1 MDVRRPIWI
10 HRVRVPGAEAFA
22 LLFALESL
30 ARALIVS
37 IIPVEAFHLLG
48 NAQRVSTLFFLAAVA
63 GIIATLTTPWMVRK
77 TARCWVY
84 TLGALI
90 LAAAPLVMWSGTTA
104 SLAAGMVLRVV
115 GVVMTTV
122 CLSLYILDH
131 VARSEFNR
139 SEPMRIFYSA
149 AAWMVGPALG
159 AWLGTR
165 FGLWAAYAASAVAA
179 LGLLAY
185 FWHLRIREVV
195 PLTRFRSHSVGPLVH
210 VARFCR
216 QPRLVFSWMTAVG
229 RYVWWV
235 MFFVYV
241 PIYVVQ
247 QGLGQMTAGV
257 LVSIGSG
264 FLFLLPLFGIAV
276 RRFGVRRV
284 LVTGF
289 ATSGVLTLLFSLA
302 TPMTWLA
309 LFLVLGATI
318 AMVSL
323 DAVSNIPFMLA
334 VRRHERAEMTAVYST
349 YRDIGEISA
358 PGFFAILLNFFAL
371 PVVFAVTGA
380 VMVGLAALSKRVHP
394 RLGCAVRSRAHSL
407 PAGTESARG

>member
-10 HRVRVPGAEAFA
+10 HRVRAPGAEAFA

-37 IIPVEAFHLLG
+37 IIPVEALHRLG
-48 NAQRVSTLFFLAAVA
+48 NAQRVSTLFFAVA
-63 GIIATLTTPWMVRK
+63 IAGIVATLTTPWMVRK
-77 TARCWVY
+77 TARCWIY
-84 TLGALI
+84 TLGGTC
-90 LAAAPLVMWSGTTA
+90 LAAAPLVMWGGTTA
-104 SLAAGMVLRVV
+104 SLAAGMALRVV

-131 VARSEFNR
+131 VARSDFNR

-165 FGLWAAYAASAVAA
+165 FGLWAAYLASAAAA
-179 LGLLAY
+179 LLLLAY
-185 FWHLRIREVV
+185 FWHLRIREMA
-195 PLTRFRSHSVGPLVH
+195 PLASFRGHSFGPLAH
-210 VARFCR
+210 VRRFCR
-216 QPRLVFSWMTAVG
+216 QPRLVFAWTAAVG

-247 QGLGQMTAGV
+247 QGLGQMTAGI
-257 LVSIGSG
+257 LVSAGSG
-264 FLFLLPLFGIAV
+264 FLFLLPLFGVAV
-276 RRFGVRRV
+276 RRFGIRRV
-284 LVTGF
+284 MVAGF
-289 ATSGVLTLLFSLA
+289 AVSGVLTLLFALL
-302 TPMTWLA
+302 TPLPWLA
-309 LFLVLGATI
+309 LTFVLGATI

-358 PGFFAILLNFFAL
+358 PGFFAIVLKFFAL
-371 PVVFAVTGA
+371 PVVFAVTA
-380 VMVGLAALSKRVHP
+380 ATMVALAALSKRIHP
-394 RLGCAVRSRAHSL
+394 RLGRTAPSRAHSL
-407 PAGTESARG
+407 PRGAETV

>member
-10 HRVRVPGAEAFA
+10 QRVRIPGAESLS
-22 LLFALESL
+22 LLFALESF

-37 IIPVEAFHLLG
+37 IIPIEALHLLE
-48 NAQRVSTLFFLAAVA
+48 NAQRVSTLYFFVAVA
-63 GIIATLTTPWMVRK
+63 GILATFTVPWMIRK
-77 TARCWVY
+77 TARRWIY
-84 TLGALI
+84 TFGGI
-90 LAAAPLVMWSGTTA
+90 LLASAPLVMWVGSSTA
-104 SLAAGMVLRVV
+104 LAFGMALRVV
-115 GVVMTTV
+115 GVVMLTV

-131 VARSEFNR
+131 VARHDFNR

-165 FGLWAAYAASAVAA
+165 FGLWAAYTASAASVVVLLGFFWFLKISEVA
-179 LGLLAY
+179 LLTSFRGHSVSPLA
-185 FWHLRIREVV
+185 HLA
-195 PLTRFRSHSVGPLVH
+195 RFR
-210 VARFCR
+210 R
-216 QPRLVFSWMTAVG
+216 QPRLVFAWTAAVG

-247 QGLGQMTAGV
+247 QGFGHMAAGL
-257 LVSIGSG
+257 LVSAGSG
-264 FLFLLPLFGIAV
+264 LLFLLPLFGIWV
-276 RRFGVRRV
+276 RRYGIRRIMVAGFGI
-284 LVTGF
+284 
-289 ATSGVLTLLFSLA
+289 SGALTLLLALA
-302 TPMTWLA
+302 TPIPGVA
-309 LFLVLGATI
+309 IALVLAATV

-349 YRDIGEISA
+349 YRDVGEISA
-358 PGFFAILLNFFAL
+358 PGVFALLLKFFAL

-380 VMVGLAALSKRVHP
+380 LMIGLAALSKGVHP
-394 RLGCAVRSRAHSL
+394 RLGRAAPRRRRTMPLGSEM
-407 PAGTESARG
+407 A

>member
-10 HRVRVPGAEAFA
+10 HRVRAPGAEAFA

-48 NAQRVSTLFFLAAVA
+48 NAQRVSTLFFLVAVA
-63 GIIATLTTPWMVRK
+63 GIGATFIAPWLVRK

-84 TLGALI
+84 TLGGI
-90 LAAAPLVMWSGTTA
+90 CLAAAPLVMWQGATA
-104 SLAAGMVLRVV
+104 ALAAGMVLRVV

-131 VARSEFNR
+131 VARSDFNR

-165 FGLWAAYAASAVAA
+165 FGLWAAYLASGCAA
-179 LGLLAY
+179 LVLMGY
-185 FWHLRIREVV
+185 FWYLRIREVA
-195 PLTRFRSHSVGPLVH
+195 PLSSFRGHSVGPLAH
-210 VARFCR
+210 VARFRR
-216 QPRLVFSWMTAVG
+216 QPRLVFAWITAVG
-229 RYVWWV
+229 RYAWWV

-247 QGLGQMTAGV
+247 QGLGQMTAGI
-257 LVSIGSG
+257 LVSAGSG
-264 FLFLLPLFGIAV
+264 FLFLLPLFGFAV
-276 RRFGVRRV
+276 RLFGVRRV
-284 LVTGF
+284 MVAGF
-289 ATSGVLTLLFSLA
+289 AVSGVFTLLFSLV
-302 TPMTWLA
+302 TPLPWLA
-309 LFLVLGATI
+309 LTLVLAATI

-323 DAVSNIPFMLA
+323 DAISNIPFMLA

-349 YRDIGEISA
+349 YRDVGEIGA
-358 PGFFAILLNFFAL
+358 PATFAVLLKFFAL

-380 VMVGLAALSKRVHP
+380 AMIGLAMLSKRVHP
-394 RLGCAVRSRAHSL
+394 RLGRSAMRRAPSF
-407 PAGTESARG
+407 PPSAETI